1 MGRDVAANG
10 TLFRSSELG
19 PGLRLHLR
27 RTKAFKT
34 VTARLVFQAPLD
46 GRTAA
51 RALVPRVLGRGTRR
65 LPTLRDLQIEL
76 DRLFGATLSGDAGKI
91 GERQVI
97 QLRADWVH
105 DRLAGAPLLAQM
117 GALLAEFLHDPA
129 RDADGG
135 LRADVIEH
143 ERKMMA
149 DEAAAI
155 LDDKGRY
162 ARHRLLE
169 EMCRDESYA
178 RPSIGRH
185 AEILALQ
192 ARDVRQAHADL
203 LARSPADLFLVGDL
217 TWAQAARFARG
228 TGLHRRRSPA
238 RLKATERRDAGR
250 VRTVREHQEV
260 GQAKLA
266 LGFRTSVR
274 PAGRLY
280 PALVIMNAL
289 FGGTAVGKLFKTVRE
304 KASLCYAIHSGV
316 ERTKGL
322 VLVHAGIDA
331 AHYVRARRLIL
342 KQLEDLK
349 AGSVTVDE
357 VALARGILLSSL
369 RALHDSPGR
378 VIDFAL
384 ERAVN
389 RQAADLDGLLRR
401 LGAVTAGQIAQA
413 ARTVE
418 LDTVYLLR
426 D

>member
-1 MGRDVAANG
+1 MGRAVATNG
-10 TLFRSSELG
+10 SLFRNEELG

-34 VTARLVFQAPLD
+34 VTARLVFQAELD
-46 GRTAA
+46 GCTAA
-51 RALVPRVLGRGTRR
+51 RALVPRVLGRGTSR

-97 QLRADWVH
+97 QLRADWIH
-105 DRLAGAPLLAQM
+105 DRLAGAPLLAEM

-129 RDADGG
+129 CDADGG
-135 LRADVIEH
+135 LRAGVIEH

-155 LDDKGRY
+155 FDDKARY

-169 EMCRDESYA
+169 EMCRDEAYA

-192 ARDVRQAHADL
+192 ADDVRQAHADL
-203 LARSPADLFLVGDL
+203 LARAPADLFLVGDL
-217 TWAQAARFARG
+217 TWAQATRLARG
-228 TGLHRRRSPA
+228 LELHRRRPQA
-238 RLKATERRDAGR
+238 RMKTTERRDAGR
-250 VRTVREHQEV
+250 ARTVREQQEV

-289 FGGTAVGKLFKTVRE
+289 FGGTAVGKLFKAVRE
-304 KASLCYAIHSGV
+304 KASLCYAIHSAV

-331 AHYVRARRLIL
+331 AHYAQARRLIL
-342 KQLEDLK
+342 KQLADLK
-349 AGSVTVDE
+349 EGQVSADE
-357 VALARGILLSSL
+357 MALARAILLSGL
-369 RALHDSPGR
+369 RSLHDSPGR
-378 VIDFAL
+378 VIDFAM

-389 RQAADLDGLLRR
+389 RLPADLDGLLRK

-426 D
+426 G

>member
-1 MGRDVAANG
+1 MGRVVAANG
-10 TLFRSSELG
+10 PLFRSEELG
-19 PGLRLHLR
+19 PGLRLHYR

-34 VTARLVFQAPLD
+34 VTARLAFQADLD
-46 GRTAA
+46 ERTAA

-65 LPTLRDLQIEL
+65 LPTLRDLQVEL

-97 QLRADWVH
+97 QFRADWVL
-105 DRLAGAPLLAQM
+105 DRLADAPLLAEM
-117 GALLAEFLHDPA
+117 AALLAEYLHEPA
-129 RDADGG
+129 GDENGG
-135 LRADVIEH
+135 LRADLIEH

-155 LDDKGRY
+155 FDDKGRY

-169 EMCRDESYA
+169 EMCHGEAYA
-178 RPSIGRH
+178 RPSIGRE
-185 AEILALQ
+185 AEIRALTPD
-192 ARDVRQAHADL
+192 DVRQAHADL
-203 LARSPADLFLVGDL
+203 LARAPADVFLVGDL
-217 TWAQAARFARG
+217 TWGQATRFARG
-228 TGLHRRRSPA
+228 LRLHRRRAPA

-250 VRTVREHQEV
+250 VRTVREQHEV
-260 GQAKLA
+260 GQAKLV

-289 FGGTAVGKLFKTVRE
+289 FGGSAVGKLFKVVRE
-304 KASLCYAIHSGV
+304 KASLCYAIHSAV

-322 VLVHAGIDA
+322 LLVHAGIDA
-331 AHYVRARRLIL
+331 ANYARARRLIL
-342 KQLEDLK
+342 KQLADLK
-349 AGSVTVDE
+349 AGRTTGEE
-357 VALARGILLSSL
+357 VALARGILLSGL
-369 RALHDSPGR
+369 RTLHDSPGR

-389 RQAADLDGLLRR
+389 RMPADLDDLLRR
-401 LGAVTAGQIAQA
+401 LAAVTAGQIAQA

>member
-10 TLFRSSELG
+10 SLFRSEALG

-34 VTARLVFQAPLD
+34 VAARLVFQAELD
-46 GRTAA
+46 RRTAA
-51 RALVPRVLGRGTRR
+51 RALVPRVLGRGTKR

-97 QLRADWVH
+97 QIRADWVH
-105 DRLAGAPLLAQM
+105 DRLAGAPLLAEM
-117 GALLAEFLHDPA
+117 GALLAEFLHHPA
-129 RDADGG
+129 CDADGG

-149 DEAAAI
+149 DDAAAI
-155 LDDKGRY
+155 FDDKGRY

-169 EMCRDESYA
+169 EMCGDEAYS
-178 RPSIGRH
+178 RPPIGREE
-185 AEILALQ
+185 EIRALQ
-192 ARDVRQAHADL
+192 VKDVRQAHADL
-203 LARSPADLFLVGDL
+203 LARAPADLFLVGDL
-217 TWAQAARFARG
+217 TWGQATRFARG
-228 TGLHRRRSPA
+228 LELHRRRPRA
-238 RLKATERRDAGR
+238 RLRATERRDAGR
-250 VRTVREHQEV
+250 VRTVREQQEV
-260 GQAKLA
+260 GQARLA

-304 KASLCYAIHSGV
+304 KASLCYAIHSAV

-322 VLVHAGIDA
+322 LLVHAGIDA
-331 AHYVRARRLIL
+331 AHYARARRLIL
-342 KQLEDLK
+342 KQLEELQE
-349 AGSVTVDE
+349 GHVTAAE
-357 VALARGILLSSL
+357 VALARGILLSGL
-369 RALHDSPGR
+369 RSLHDSPGL

-389 RQAADLDGLLRR
+389 RLPADLDGLLRR
-401 LGAVTAGQIAQA
+401 LAAVTAGQIAQA

-418 LDTVYLLR
+418 LDVVFLLR

>member
-1 MGRDVAANG
+1 MGRGVATNG
-10 TLFRSSELG
+10 ILFRSEEMG

-34 VTARLVFQAPLD
+34 VAARLVFQADLD
-46 GRTAA
+46 ERTAA

-65 LPTLRDLQIEL
+65 LPTLRDLQVEL
-76 DRLFGATLSGDAGKI
+76 DRLFGAMLTGDAGKI

-105 DRLAGAPLLAQM
+105 DRLAGAPLLTEMA
-117 GALLAEFLHDPA
+117 GLLAEYLHDPA
-129 RDADGG
+129 CDADGG

-149 DEAAAI
+149 DEATAI
-155 LDDKGRY
+155 FDDKGRY

-169 EMCRDESYA
+169 EMCSGEAYA
-178 RPSIGRH
+178 RPSIGCE
-185 AEILALQ
+185 AEIRALGVD
-192 ARDVRQAHADL
+192 DVRQAHADL
-203 LARSPADLFLVGDL
+203 LARAPADLFLVGDL
-217 TWAQAARFARG
+217 TWSQATRFARG
-228 TGLHRRRSPA
+228 LRLHRRSAPA
-238 RLKATERRDAGR
+238 RLKSTKRHHAGR
-250 VRTVREHQEV
+250 VRTVREQQEV

-266 LGFRTSVR
+266 MGFRTSVK

-289 FGGTAVGKLFKTVRE
+289 FGGTAVGKLFKQVRE
-304 KASLCYAIHSGV
+304 KASLCYAIHSAV

-331 AHYVRARRLIL
+331 DAYARARRLIL
-342 KQLEDLK
+342 KQLDDLK
-349 AGSVTVDE
+349 AGRLTANE
-357 VALARGILLSSL
+357 LALARGILLSGL
-369 RALHDSPGR
+369 RTLHDSPAR

-384 ERAVN
+384 ERTVN
-389 RQAADLDGLLRR
+389 RMPADLDDLLRR
-401 LGAVTAGQIAQA
+401 MAAVTAGQIAQA
-413 ARTVE
+413 ARTIE

>member
-1 MGRDVAANG
+1 MGRDVATNG
-10 TLFRSSELG
+10 SLFRSEALG

-34 VTARLVFQAPLD
+34 VTARVAFQAELD
-46 GRTAA
+46 RRTAA
-51 RALVPRVLGRGTRR
+51 RALVPRVLGRGTKR
-65 LPTLRDLQIEL
+65 LPTLREMQLEL
-76 DRLFGATLSGDAGKI
+76 DRLFGASLSGDAGKI

-97 QLRADWVH
+97 QLRADWIH
-105 DRLAGAPLLAQM
+105 DRLAGAPLLAEM
-117 GALLAEFLHDPA
+117 GALLADFLHDPA
-129 RDADGG
+129 CDADGG

-149 DEAAAI
+149 DEAAAVF
-155 LDDKGRY
+155 DDKGRY
-162 ARHRLLE
+162 ARHRLLQ
-169 EMCRDESYA
+169 EMCSDEAYA
-178 RPSIGRH
+178 RPSSGREE
-185 AEILALQ
+185 EIRALR
-192 ARDVRQAHADL
+192 ADDVRSAYTDL
-203 LARSPADLFLVGDL
+203 LARGRADLFLVGDI
-217 TWAQAARFARG
+217 TWSQALRFARKL
-228 TGLHRRRSPA
+228 GLHRGRRPA

-250 VRTVREHQEV
+250 VRTVREQQGV

-304 KASLCYAIHSGV
+304 KASLCYAIHSSV

-331 AHYVRARRLIL
+331 AHYAQARRLIL
-342 KQLEDLK
+342 KQLADLK
-349 AGSVTVDE
+349 AGRVTGDE
-357 VALARGILLSSL
+357 VALARGILLSGL
-369 RALHDSPGR
+369 RSLHDSPGR

-384 ERAVN
+384 ERTVN
-389 RQAADLDGLLRR
+389 RLAADLDGLLRR
-401 LGAVTAGQIAQA
+401 LATVTARQIAQA